1 MVPKSEGWTHIIQ
14 FWRTNTENPNLRNE
28 HERTSIF
35 NCNKKQCV
43 YCCSSELCVY
53 SSDLGSLCSF
63 FRLGFSVFVLQTW
76 VPCVRSS
83 GIGTMRSFLRFGFSV
98 FVLMH
103 GPQVWRMN
111 TYNPILKNEYR
122 EPKSKEWTHGTNAR
136 RTNTWYPRLKNE
148 HRKPFLDTIRKV
160 WRSHRGM
167 KWISGCQPTTVMLG
181 LWLGNWRL

>member
-1 MVPKSEGWTHIIQ
+1 MDIRMSTHDSDARFVVGKLTTLITHPLNMWVI
-14 FWRTNTENPNLRNE
+14 EK

-43 YCCSSELCVY
+43 YCCSSELCVH

-98 FVLMH
+98 FVLQNWILCVHPSDLGTMH
-103 GPQVWRMN
+103 
-111 TYNPILKNEYR
+111 
-122 EPKSKEWTHGTNAR
+122 
-136 RTNTWYPRLKNE
+136 
-148 HRKPFLDTIRKV
+148 
-160 WRSHRGM
+160 
-167 KWISGCQPTTVMLG
+167 
-181 LWLGNWRL
+181 